1 MTVSRRTLLKGTA
14 AIGAATALPAIAARS
29 KVMCTVIDSRIPASL
44 RFAKHAV
51 GPVIDVAHEDAAFWT
66 NLRSAPEG
74 NVTGM
79 TRWSDFVTI
88 RGLLEEQGKR
98 LRDQSYDGST
108 ALFTW
113 TMAYTKTQ

>member
-29 KVMCTVIDSRIPASL
+29 KVICTIIDSRIPASL
-44 RFAKHAV
+44 RFAKNAA
-51 GPVIDVAHEDAAFWT
+51 GPVIDVAHEDAAFWKK
-66 NLRSAPEG
+66 LRSAPDG
-74 NVTGM
+74 TVTGM
-79 TRWSDFVTI
+79 TRWSDFVII

-98 LRDQSYDGST
+98 LRDEAHDAST

-113 TMAYTKTQ
+113 TMA